1 VKYEHVKDAA
11 QDIALDVAQDL
22 AEDVSG
28 AAEDRSVKVL
38 ITPPEAT
45 NTGPGFNRGSVG
57 GAQGCGFEERAGAH
71 ARTEGVISYSPRP
84 LCVSPNSAVCFFLK
98 FPPKNGRA
106 RLSSAPYLSAARQG
120 APGRKRL
127 APWSIP
133 SAACET
139 HANGFFIVA
148 AVATSALWTFEALC
162 WCGRPSGR
170 GGRHVKGGHV
180 KDAANA
186 AFRRQKG

>member
-1 VKYEHVKDAA
+1 MKYEHVKDAA

-106 RLSSAPYLSAARQG
+106 RLSSAPYLSAAR
-120 APGRKRL
+120 
-127 APWSIP
+127 
-133 SAACET
+133 
-139 HANGFFIVA
+139 
-148 AVATSALWTFEALC
+148 
-162 WCGRPSGR
+162 
-170 GGRHVKGGHV
+170 
-180 KDAANA
+180 
-186 AFRRQKG
+186 